1 MALKITRFYQKKL
14 EISVYYW
21 YISGMNIQPPTVK
34 KKPPWLKRRLPTG
47 KGYENVRRLLDQS
60 CLRTVCQ
67 EAKCPNLWECFS
79 KGTATFMI
87 MGARCTRNCRFCA
100 VEHGLLDPPDTDEP
114 ERIAEAVQTLN
125 LGYVVVT
132 SVTRDDLPNGGA
144 AHFAASIGSIRK
156 VNPDTFVEVLIPD
169 FEGSLDALELVLE
182 AAPDVLNHNLE
193 TVKRLYPKVRPEAV
207 YERSLEL
214 LQRAHHSCPD
224 LPVKSGLMLGLGET
238 RREIEQALQDLLDH
252 GCSLLTLGQYLQ
264 PSKSHLPVVEYI
276 SPEMFAALGKQAL
289 AMGFRQV
296 ASGPFVR
303 SSYHAR
309 ELFSR
314 SEA

>member
-1 MALKITRFYQKKL
+1 MNVQIT
-14 EISVYYW
+14 
-21 YISGMNIQPPTVK
+21 TTAK

-60 CLRTVCQ
+60 CLHTVCQ

-100 VEHGLLDPPDTDEP
+100 VEHGALDPPETDEP

-169 FEGSLDALELVLE
+169 FEGSLDALELVLK

-214 LQRAHHSCPD
+214 LQRAHHSSPY

-276 SPEMFAALGKQAL
+276 SPEIFAALGKQAL
-289 AMGFRQV
+289 AMGFKQV

-309 ELFSR
+309 ELFSGM
-314 SEA
+314 EV